1 MKTSKSLIRPTP
13 KIQISPTSHDT
24 FDVSANLIHSIKHQY
39 ISNPNSMFGSITYDR
54 VINVP
59 VIVASASNDIHNI
72 NIALSDVT
80 TTGCNWT
87 TSEISDRIDFIIY
100 STN

>member
-39 ISNPNSMFGSITYDR
+39 ISNP
-54 VINVP
+54 
-59 VIVASASNDIHNI
+59 IVCLDQLLMIE
-72 NIALSDVT
+72 L
-80 TTGCNWT
+80 
-87 TSEISDRIDFIIY
+87 
-100 STN
+100 